1 MDTPTLPN
9 ASVLNNPW
17 PQIESIFKRV
27 HNKKED
33 SETSENMRFSCQL
46 CSLSGLQTFS
56 ASKTSNANLRR
67 HIKVNFVNK

>member
-1 MDTPTLPN
+1 MGTPTLPN

-33 SETSENMRFSCQL
+33 FEKYAILVSVMFIEPTPDLLSIKNIECQ
-46 CSLSGLQTFS
+46 SS
-56 ASKTSNANLRR
+56 AT
-67 HIKVNFVNK
+67 H